1 MSLSIM
7 HLWTV
12 SFSQSAALPQSL
24 LQSPLQNEGGQQPAA
39 NHPPYVLAQPRLPLC
54 LLAGSFVPRLVAERA
69 SIPQLLMPLM
79 GTEDLQNSLK
89 FACTLCCS
97 ALLRQ
102 LCLG

>member
-1 MSLSIM
+1 MSLCIM

-39 NHPPYVLAQPRLPLC
+39 NHPLYVLAQPWLPLC
-54 LLAGSFVPRLVAERA
+54 L
-69 SIPQLLMPLM
+69 PQLLMALM
-79 GTEDLQNSLK
+79 GSEDLQNSLK